1 MKPVMPMGY
10 QGMVA
15 TPHYIASEIGRDIV
29 RRGGSAADAAVAISA
44 ALGVVY
50 PHMTGVGGDAF
61 FMLYDAASGE
71 MAGYNGSGRAGSQVT
86 PSVYADAGETAIPQ
100 RGVRSSITVPG
111 MVDAWWEVWRRG
123 GRLPWEE
130 LLEPA
135 AQYAEQGFPIS
146 RNLEHWMRIGE
157 RELAACP
164 ALAAVYL
171 PQGRLLRTGE
181 RLVQPDLART
191 LRELQAA
198 GRDGFYTGT
207 VMERIVSGMER
218 DGGLLTREDF
228 AAHRGEWVPT
238 VSVSY
243 RGCEVHQMPPNSQGF
258 SALMMLN
265 VLENADLSEI
275 PRDSAAFYH
284 LMAETVKK
292 TFRDR
297 DRYLTDP
304 DFAHIPLERLLSKS
318 YARHLYDEIGRS
330 FPNPATHLSP
340 AMGQDTAYA
349 AVVDGEGNAVSFIQS
364 LYYDFGAAY
373 MPEDTGVLLQN
384 RGSFFSLDPSAP
396 NVLAPGKRSFH
407 TLMPAMILR
416 GGKPWALVGS
426 QGGEG
431 QPQTQLSVITGLID
445 YGCTVQEALALPR
458 WIYGRTWGQDSD
470 SLKLENRGLS
480 GAAATLRGWGHRVE
494 LVDAWDGVTGQA
506 QGIVI
511 DADGLM
517 TGAAD
522 PRGDGLAIGW

>member
-15 TPHYIASEIGRDIV
+15 APHYIASEVGRDMI

-44 ALGVVY
+44 SLGVVY
-50 PHMTGVGGDAF
+50 PHMTGVGGDSF
-61 FMLYDAASGE
+61 FMLYDAASGGLQ
-71 MAGYNGSGRAGSQVT
+71 GYNGSGRAGSGLH
-86 PSVYADAGETAIPQ
+86 PGVYLDAGESAIPQ

-111 MVDAWWEVWRRG
+111 MVDAWWEVWRRS

-135 AQYAEQGFPIS
+135 VQYAEKGFPVS
-146 RNLEHWMRIGE
+146 PNLHRWMLANGK
-157 RELAACP
+157 ELAACAP
-164 ALAAVYL
+164 LAEIYL
-171 PQGRLLRTGE
+171 PHGILLGIGDRMIQTE
-181 RLVQPDLART
+181 LART
-191 LRELQAA
+191 LRELQAG
-198 GRDGFYTGT
+198 GRDAFYSGS
-207 VMERIVSGMER
+207 VMQRIVDGMRR
-218 DGGLLTREDF
+218 DGGLLTEGDF
-228 AAHRGEWVPT
+228 ASHQGEWVKPI
-238 VSVSY
+238 SVNY
-243 RGCEVHQMPPNSQGF
+243 RGYDVHQMPPNSQGF

-265 VLENADLSEI
+265 VLENTDLSAV
-275 PRDSAAFYH
+275 PRESAEFYH

-318 YARHLYDEIGRS
+318 YARHLYEEIDRS
-330 FPNPATHLSP
+330 FPDPAPHLSP

-373 MPEDTGVLLQN
+373 MPEETGVLMQN
-384 RGSFFSLDPSAP
+384 RGSFFSLDPARP

-407 TLMPAMILR
+407 TLMPAMITR
-416 GGKPWALVGS
+416 DGKPYALVGT

-431 QPQTQLSVITGLID
+431 QPQTQLSVITGLLD
-445 YGCTVQEALALPR
+445 YGCSIQEALALPR
-458 WIYGRTWGQDSD
+458 WIYGRTWGSGSD
-470 SLKLENRGLS
+470 SLKLENRGLEQT
-480 GAAATLRGWGHRVE
+480 ARTLEQWGHAVE
-494 LVDAWDGVTGQA
+494 LVGAWDGVTGQS

-511 DADGLM
+511 SGEGLL

-522 PRGDGLAIGW
+522 PRGDGMAIGW